1 MRKNIIIPLILLT
14 FNLSAQKYEWR
25 EDDKKEFINECNQS
39 IIEESMN

>member
-14 FNLSAQKYEWR
+14 FNLSAQKYEWK
-25 EDDKKEFINECNQS
+25 DSDKKEFLDECNKS